1 MCRRN
6 VPPFNGHRYVGDRR
20 TMLVHDLDHE
30 DPDVRGCGITGLTPD
45 SIEVFEPDTLKQAY
59 RQGYE
64 FCPSCIGE

>member
-1 MCRRN
+1 
-6 VPPFNGHRYVGDRR
+6 
-20 TMLVHDLDHE
+20 MLVHDLDHE